1 MWHRILTTKLLNDLI
16 LPSTQLYTPS
26 QQDQEPTMQSLCT
39 QRFFTGRKSTDWR
52 IIAAVSKEET
62 KPVNSC
68 ESLLPEEDPRLAG
81 DPRRR
86 GPALPRPVR
95 TTYFIGKPGGP
106 RPGQQQL
113 RFGSEGCLRS
123 LKPFPPEG
131 GLASVDG
138 ILRPK
143 PRGQEGGQWAFT
155 FSGFI
160 LIHDHSIPAVWQV
173 SLKLRKGNKLLT
185 LGDV

>member
-16 LPSTQLYTPS
+16 LPSTQLYIPS

-138 ILRPK
+138 ILRLISIK
-143 PRGQEGGQWAFT
+143 SSFMFIAF
-155 FSGFI
+155 FA
-160 LIHDHSIPAVWQV
+160 LV
-173 SLKLRKGNKLLT
+173 STKT
-185 LGDV
+185 AWMESA